1 MYRGQVQVN
10 GRKLS
15 ICSAGRVNKIM
26 RQIETNVAPFLGVI
40 RLYGLQN
47 ENAPAV
53 KAEAFF

>member
-1 MYRGQVQVN
+1 
-10 GRKLS
+10 
-15 ICSAGRVNKIM
+15 M
-26 RQIETNVAPFLGVI
+26 RQIEANVAPFLGAI